1 MSTKTASSMR
11 DTKYEFALLQQG
23 PNSFY
28 VEYTERKV
36 FGSKPIKLEI
46 TDGHVDGQR
55 DMITDEQLARIVDG
69 LRAIEEIID
78 VEHQRLEDELEIQGL
93 AAPRDKVHALVKLAA
108 ETRKELTEHVF
119 ALEDAKTKV
128 AQVAN
133 VHAQLDNA
141 LIEKR
146 AMVETLAEHVEKTA
160 KVLGDQAVAIEGKNT
175 ELAAAQYMVNE
186 HTTAAEQLTR
196 ELMTKQ
202 AAIAQLD
209 AERAIAEEV
218 LANHRA
224 AIAAAQAK
232 AREGFVAEHDAELA
246 AKRAELEQLNA
257 EILHAERML
266 TLHRKAT
273 SERMV
278 ITSEDV
284 GELKI
289 GPKKP

>member
-1 MSTKTASSMR
+1 MSTKTASNMR

-23 PNSFY
+23 PNSFL
-28 VEYTERKV
+28 VDYTERKV
-36 FGSKPIKLEI
+36 FGSKPIQLEI
-46 TDGHVDGQR
+46 TDGHVEGKR
-55 DMITDEQLARIVDG
+55 DMISDAQMERIIDG

-78 VEHQRLEDELEIQGL
+78 SEHQRLEDELEIQGL
-93 AAPRDKVHALVKLAA
+93 AAPRNKVHALVKQAA
-108 ETRKELTEHVF
+108 EARKELTEHSF

-133 VHAQLDNA
+133 IHAQLDNA
-141 LIEKR
+141 LVEKR
-146 AMVETLAEHVEKTA
+146 AMVEHLAEHVENTA
-160 KVLGDQAVAIEGKNT
+160 KVLGDQAAAIEGKNT

-186 HTTAAEQLTR
+186 HTMAAETLTR
-196 ELMTKQ
+196 ELMAKQ
-202 AAIAQLD
+202 AEIAQLA
-209 AERAIAEEV
+209 AERASAEKV
-218 LANHRA
+218 LSDHRD
-224 AIAAAQAK
+224 AIAAAEAK

-246 AKRAELEQLNA
+246 AKRAELGQLNA